1 MSLVQMSTTST
12 ERIVRQVEMKLD
24 RLVDMVNS
32 GGLGSGSGGAS
43 PRSRRQYGTGTVGT
57 IGQDLDRR
65 SKRFVTS
72 GKIARQGNTMNRFL
86 RF

>member
-1 MSLVQMSTTST
+1 MMSLVQMSTTST

-43 PRSRRQYGTGTVGT
+43 PRSRSRHDGSTGPELLE
-57 IGQDLDRR
+57 QL
-65 SKRFVTS
+65 
-72 GKIARQGNTMNRFL
+72 GKILTEGASASSQVEKLQDKVTQ
-86 RF
+86 